1 MQPKDLITTD
11 KIVHKGFKWQA
22 NKKKMLVVDVLSVAA
37 EAKRKLK
44 KVSSFQDILDDNL
57 MLDFVVGASMLSK
70 KSIQH
75 FSKDELISY
84 LSKNIKFDRITEQN
98 YLNELEK
105 IYLIS
110 CGDSVGGKIRNIVGQ
125 KGNQLFVEYITKY
138 LEEYQVEFKLK
149 RSGEN
154 IQVIETE
161 KYAILFNKK
170 PKFIGKSVDFIV
182 LLKDK
187 QGNYD
192 IEDPISYISLG
203 ELKGGIDPAGADEHW
218 KTATTAISRI
228 HSSFNKIDLQT
239 PNLFFIGGAISR
251 HMATE
256 IIELIQYKKIK
267 NAANLNYPKQMHNI
281 IKELFLD

>member
-1 MQPKDLITTD
+1 MQPKDLITKD
-11 KIVHKGFKWQA
+11 KIIYKGFKWQA
-22 NKKKMLVVDVLSVAA
+22 NKKKTLAVDLLKDSA
-37 EAKRKLK
+37 EAKRRLK

-75 FSKDELISY
+75 FSHDELISY
-84 LSKNIKFDRITEQN
+84 LSDNIKFERITEQN

-105 IYLIS
+105 LYLLS

-125 KGNQLFVEYITKY
+125 KGNQLFVDYITDY
-138 LEEYQVEFKLK
+138 LNEYQVEFKLK

-154 IQVIETE
+154 IQIIETE

-182 LLKDK
+182 LLKDE
-187 QGNYD
+187 QGHYD
-192 IEDPISYISLG
+192 IENPLSYISLG

-281 IKELFLD
+281 IKELFID